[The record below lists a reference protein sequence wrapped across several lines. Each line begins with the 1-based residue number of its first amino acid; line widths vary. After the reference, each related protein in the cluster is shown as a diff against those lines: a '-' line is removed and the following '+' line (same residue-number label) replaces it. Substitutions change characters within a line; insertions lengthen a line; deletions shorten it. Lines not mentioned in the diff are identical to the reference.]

1 MTNKMK
7 ITGLF
12 AGALLLCGT
21 QAQAEITYYSWTF
34 NSPTGESSTL
44 GNTVS
49 KTSGTAPNTVTATAQ
64 AWSNTNNGTAG
75 SVGVNGYNTDGT
87 VNNTE
92 VTAINNYTLETAY
105 LNVYGGGL
113 GVKNR
118 DANYSSSGTKYNTS
132 GDFLE
137 GASPEHATDNDQRY
151 DSVLF
156 AFNNAIDL
164 NSVTI
169 GWSQTD
175 SDISLLAYTGTGS
188 CVGTATCTSNLSGK
202 KYADLVNFGWSFI
215 GHYTDLATNVAK
227 AVNAGNVTSSY
238 WLIGAL
244 NPLVSTTTFTTGN
257 DYVKIL
263 ALAGQATSVPPD
275 QIPEPGTLLLMGAG
289 LFGLSRFS
297 TRRPGRCA
305 V

>member
-1 MTNKMK
+1 MTNKTK

-21 QAQAEITYYSWTF
+21 QAQAAITYYSWTF

-49 KTSGTAPNTVTATAQ
+49 KTSGTAPVTATAQ
-64 AWSNTNNGTAG
+64 AWANTNNGVTSG
-75 SVGVNGYNTDGT
+75 SGASGPKGSNDIANTSS
-87 VNNTE
+87 
-92 VTAINNYTLETAY
+92 YKLETAY
-105 LNVYGGGL
+105 LNVYTGGL
-113 GVKNR
+113 GVKNQ
-118 DANYSSSGTKYNTS
+118 DFTTDTTYGDLNEGLTS
-132 GDFLE
+132 P
-137 GASPEHATDNDQRY
+137 SPAEHSTDNNQRY

-156 AFNNAIDL
+156 SFNKAIDL

-169 GWSQTD
+169 GWKDVD

-202 KYADLVNFGWSFI
+202 TYAELVNFGWSFI

-244 NPLVSTTTFTTGN
+244 NPLVSATTITKGN

-263 ALAGQATSVPPD
+263 ALAGQTTSVPPD

-305 V
+305 A